1 MALKLFGFVSLCL
14 IGMNSLANIEPIT
27 LESENTLY
35 IVDGDSVSM
44 QMRIQG
50 IDTPEI
56 GQKCQKTKNSK
67 LIRCGYLAKDY
78 LRQLLQNLPGQ
89 LIIEPM
95 GVDRYDRILVRIYKG
110 EVDVGRLMVEEGMAF
125 SYKTNYQREQDN
137 ARIEKIGFWGFF
149 KPPINPYKWRKENR
163 Q

>member
-14 IGMNSLANIEPIT
+14 IGMSALADIEPIT
-27 LESENTLY
+27 LKSENTLY

-56 GQKCQKTKNSK
+56 GQKCQKVKNSK
-67 LIRCGYLAKDY
+67 LIRCGHLAKDY
-78 LRQLLQNLPGQ
+78 LRQLLHNLPGEVV
-89 LIIEPM
+89 IKPM

-110 EVDVGRLMVEEGMAF
+110 GIDVGKLMVEEGMAF
-125 SYKTNYQREQDN
+125 SYKTHYQQEQDI
-137 ARIEKIGFWGFF
+137 ARREKIGFWGFF

-163 Q
+163 R